1 MENFISITIF
11 AAPRALS
18 HLEKKKKKKK
28 EVFSIS
34 DDELFNAL

>member
-28 EVFSIS
+28 VLSIS
-34 DDELFNAL
+34 DDE